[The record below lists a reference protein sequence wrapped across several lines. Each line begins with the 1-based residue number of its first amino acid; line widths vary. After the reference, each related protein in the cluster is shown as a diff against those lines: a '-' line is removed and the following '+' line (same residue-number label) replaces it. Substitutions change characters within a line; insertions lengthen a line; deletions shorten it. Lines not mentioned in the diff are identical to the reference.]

1 MQTNFT
7 LDQLSDPDIQHAEN
21 ILRKCVHCGF
31 CTATC
36 PTYVLLGDELDSPR
50 GRIYLIKD
58 MLANDPPPSAKVV
71 KHIDRCLSCLGC
83 MTTCPSGVN
92 YMHLVDR
99 AREHIERTFRR
110 PTTEQILRTFL
121 AWLLPN
127 PRLFRIALIGAQL
140 AQYFLFLMPKKLST
154 LLSLAPS
161 KLPKRSRIDEPG
173 IKPAKGAPKY
183 RVALLAGC
191 AQRVLDPEINE
202 STIRLLTRHGCEV
215 VISPGTGCCG
225 AIPHHMGKTASA
237 STKARAN
244 IEAWTKEL
252 QGGGLDAIVS
262 NTSGCGTMLKDYG
275 HIFRDDKIW
284 STHAAKVSD
293 RVLDISEFL
302 ARLDISSPAPS
313 NLSVAY
319 HSACS
324 LQHGQ
329 QVHEAPKSLLEGC
342 GFKVLEIPEGHLCCG
357 SAGTYNL
364 LQPTIAGSLRDRKL
378 ANIAAVA
385 PDIIAAG
392 NIGCITQLSSGTN
405 TPVVHTVQLVDWA
418 TGGPKP
424 KPLGSTA

>member
-1 MQTNFT
+1 
-7 LDQLSDPDIQHAEN
+7 
-21 ILRKCVHCGF
+21 
-31 CTATC
+31 
-36 PTYVLLGDELDSPR
+36 
-50 GRIYLIKD
+50 
-58 MLANDPPPSAKVV
+58 
-71 KHIDRCLSCLGC
+71 
-83 MTTCPSGVN
+83 
-92 YMHLVDR
+92 
-99 AREHIERTFRR
+99 
-110 PTTEQILRTFL
+110 
-121 AWLLPN
+121 
-127 PRLFRIALIGAQL
+127 
-140 AQYFLFLMPKKLST
+140 
-154 LLSLAPS
+154 
-161 KLPKRSRIDEPG
+161 
-173 IKPAKGAPKY
+173 
-183 RVALLAGC
+183 
-191 AQRVLDPEINE
+191 
-202 STIRLLTRHGCEV
+202 
-215 VISPGTGCCG
+215 
-225 AIPHHMGKTASA
+225 MGKTASA

-302 ARLDISSPAPS
+302 TRLDISSPAPS

-364 LQPTIAGSLRDRKL
+364 LQPAIASSLRDRKL
-378 ANIAAVA
+378 ENIATVA
-385 PDIIAAG
+385 PDVIAAG

-424 KPLGSTA
+424 KALGSTA